1 MSAGPGGLLVVSAP
15 SGAGKTTLCRR
26 LLEALPG
33 LVFSVSHTTRAPRA
47 AERPGVDYHFVS
59 RDEFEARRRAGE
71 FLESAVVGG
80 ELYGTSARQVEE
92 SLSAGRDVLLDV
104 DTQGAMAVRRLRPE
118 AVLIFILP
126 PGPEAL
132 RARLLARGSES
143 EESLERR
150 LRLAAAEVAR
160 AGEYDYQVV
169 NDDLDAAFDRLR
181 AIVVATR
188 CRTLRLKERVEAI
201 QARFGPGRP
210 SST

>member
-1 MSAGPGGLLVVSAP
+1 MSQGSGGLLVVSAP

-26 LLEALPG
+26 LLQALPG
-33 LVFSVSHTTRAPRA
+33 LVFSVSHTTRPPRTL
-47 AERPGVDYHFVS
+47 EKPGVDYHFVT
-59 RDEFEARRRAGE
+59 REEFETRRRSGE
-71 FLESAVVGG
+71 FLEWAVVGG
-80 ELYGTSARQVEE
+80 ELYGTSGQKVEE
-92 SLSAGRDVLLDV
+92 ILGEGHDVLLDL

-132 RARLLARGSES
+132 RARLVARGSES

-160 AGEYDYQVV
+160 AGEYDYQVI

-181 AIVVATR
+181 SIVVATR
-188 CRTLRLKERVEAI
+188 CRTSRLRERVAAI
-201 QARFGPGRP
+201 QAGFGPGRP
-210 SST
+210 AS

>member
-1 MSAGPGGLLVVSAP
+1 MSQGSGGLLVVSAP

-26 LLEALPG
+26 LLQALPG
-33 LVFSVSHTTRAPRA
+33 LVFSVSHTTRPPRSL
-47 AERPGVDYHFVS
+47 EKPGVDYHFVT
-59 RDEFEARRRAGE
+59 REEFETRRRSGE
-71 FLESAVVGG
+71 FLEWAVVGG
-80 ELYGTSARQVEE
+80 ELYGTSGQEVEE
-92 SLSAGRDVLLDV
+92 ILGEGHDVLLDL

-132 RARLLARGSES
+132 RARLVARGSES

-160 AGEYDYQVV
+160 AGEYDYQVI

-181 AIVVATR
+181 SIVVATR
-188 CRTLRLKERVEAI
+188 CRTSRLRERVATI
-201 QARFGPGRP
+201 QAGFGPGRP
-210 SST
+210 AS

>member
-1 MSAGPGGLLVVSAP
+1 MSRGTGGLLVVSAP

-26 LLEALPG
+26 LLQALPG

-47 AERPGVDYHFVS
+47 NERSGEDYHFVT
-59 RDEFEARRRAGE
+59 REEFEARRKGGE
-71 FLESAVVGG
+71 FLEWAVVGG
-80 ELYGTSARQVEE
+80 ELYGTSSRQVEE
-92 SLSAGRDVLLDV
+92 VLRAGHDVLLDV

-143 EESLERR
+143 EESLEKR

-169 NDDLDAAFDRLR
+169 NDDLDSAFDRLR
-181 AIVVATR
+181 SIVVATR
-188 CRTLRLKERVEAI
+188 CRTSRLRDRVASI
-201 QARFGPGRP
+201 QAGFAP
-210 SST
+210 S

>member
-1 MSAGPGGLLVVSAP
+1 MSKGSGGLLVVSAP

-26 LLEALPG
+26 LLQALPG

-47 AERPGVDYHFVS
+47 SERPGVDYHFVT
-59 RDEFEARRRAGE
+59 REEFETRRGAGD

-80 ELYGTSARQVEE
+80 ELYGTSGRQVEE
-92 SLSAGRDVLLDV
+92 ILSEGHDVLLDL

-160 AGEYDYQVV
+160 AGEYDYQVI
-169 NDDLDAAFDRLR
+169 NDDLDVAFDRLR
-181 AIVVATR
+181 SIVVATR
-188 CRTLRLKERVEAI
+188 CRTSRLRERVASI
-201 QARFGPGRP
+201 QAGFGPDRP
-210 SST
+210 AS

>member
-1 MSAGPGGLLVVSAP
+1 MIPGPGGLLVVSAP

-47 AERPGVDYHFVS
+47 SECSGVDYHFVS
-59 RDEFEARRRAGE
+59 RAEFEARRQAGE
-71 FLESAVVGG
+71 FLEWAVVGG
-80 ELYGTSARQVEE
+80 ELYGTSSAQVEA
-92 SLSAGRDVLLDV
+92 SLRAGHDVLLDL
-104 DTQGAMAVRRLRPE
+104 DTQGAAAVRRLRPE

-132 RARLLARGSES
+132 RARLQARGSES
-143 EESLERR
+143 EEGLERR

-160 AGEYDYQVV
+160 AGAYDYQVI

-181 AIVVATR
+181 SIVVATR
-188 CRTLRLKERVEAI
+188 CRTARLQGRLESIR
-201 QARFGPGRP
+201 ARFAPGSPP
-210 SST
+210 SP